1 LQDELAPSWFVDFT
15 DGIDL
20 MVLVLGLSF
29 ANLTVTQ
36 GNTGTFIYAGND
48 LLATLNGVDASL
60 ITSDDFF
67 LVG

>member
-1 LQDELAPSWFVDFT
+1 
-15 DGIDL
+15 